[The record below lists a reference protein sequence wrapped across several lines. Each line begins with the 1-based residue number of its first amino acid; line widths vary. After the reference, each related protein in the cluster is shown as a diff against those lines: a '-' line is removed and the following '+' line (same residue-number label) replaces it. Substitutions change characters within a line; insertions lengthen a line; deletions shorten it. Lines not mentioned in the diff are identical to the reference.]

1 MKQKRPGGLKASY
14 EVAYR
19 KACQRLAAGDL
30 AEICE
35 RSGAAINGRRIN
47 LSFFGKRVEILASEK
62 REREDEGNPTG
73 GLVTFEP
80 ADLPLAEKILVLH
93 YLLGQQARPTR
104 GVMVAFKN
112 LPGAAF
118 YDPTYQK
125 RGPRRISRRFGAS
138 EDLFRKACRSL
149 GWRETELGDAA
160 FEFDIFPKIRG
171 VVVLYTGDEEFP
183 AEANILFNDEI
194 GNFLS
199 LEDVAVLAGSIAT
212 RLSMAG

>member
-19 KACQRLAAGDL
+19 KAYQRVATDDL
-30 AEICE
+30 AEICR
-35 RSGAAINGRRIN
+35 RSGATLNGRRIK
-47 LSFFGKRVEILASEK
+47 LSFFGAGVEILASEQE
-62 REREDEGNPTG
+62 RREDEGNPIE

-80 ADLPLAEKILVLH
+80 ADLPLIEKILVLH
-93 YLLGQQARPTR
+93 YLLGQQSRPTR

-125 RGPRRISRRFGAS
+125 RGPKHISRRFGAS
-138 EDLFRKACRSL
+138 EESFRKACRSL

-160 FEFDIFPKIRG
+160 FEFDIFPKIRA
-171 VVVLYTGDEEFP
+171 VVVLYTGDEELP

-212 RLSMAG
+212 RLSKAG